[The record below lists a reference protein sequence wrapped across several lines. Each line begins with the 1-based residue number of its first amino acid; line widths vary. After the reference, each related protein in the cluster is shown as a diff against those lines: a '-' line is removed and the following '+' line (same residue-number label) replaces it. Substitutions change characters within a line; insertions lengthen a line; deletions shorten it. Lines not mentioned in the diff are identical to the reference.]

1 MKLKPLTATGAA
13 LAVLA
18 LPSAAAAH
26 SNPDHT
32 DVRSHVRSADRALD
46 TVTSLVGAGQSSA
59 ATDALGRHR
68 RQVRAALKDAR
79 GALRSADGTPEL
91 RRVALAY
98 RTVARQ
104 QAVDS
109 QQYTA
114 LLGSDVTDSLQT
126 KLAQLLNLS
135 LSEREDVL
143 DQLTA
148 LLDEL
153 PASSQIGVSRW
164 IRHLTN
170 DGQAQVGSLLGLL
183 TQTQTAF
190 PPNVQDLLAQALEL
204 ATGAVDEAM
213 ARLDGI
219 VAMLP
224 PQARGPVRMALDQM
238 QTTITMVRG
247 MLEAL
252 VGSLPAAAPG
262 QVPALPDFATLLP
275 GLEGVL
281 PGLGGTLPGSGELL
295 GNLTNILPALQGL
308 IPNLGEG
315 LPVGGG
321 GAPGVDQILDQV
333 GQLVPGLGELLN
345 GLVGGGGLP
354 GGDTGGGT
362 GGGGATDPVTG
373 LLDNLL
379 GGLLGGLL

>member
-1 MKLKPLTATGAA
+1 LKLKSLTAAGAA

-26 SNPDHT
+26 SSPDFK

-46 TVTSLVGAGQSSA
+46 TVTDLVGVGQLSA
-59 ATDALGRHR
+59 ATDALGQHR

-79 GALRSADGTPEL
+79 GALRSADSTREL

-114 LLGSDVTDSLQT
+114 LLGSDVTGSLQS

-143 DQLTA
+143 NQLTA

-153 PASSQIGVSRW
+153 PAGSQIGVSRW

-190 PPNVQDLLAQALEL
+190 PPNVQALLAQALEL

-224 PQARGPVRMALDQM
+224 PQARQPVQMAVDQI
-238 QTTITMVRG
+238 QTTITMLRG
-247 MLEAL
+247 MLEAF
-252 VGSLPAAAPG
+252 VGTLPAVAPG
-262 QVPALPDFATLLP
+262 EVPALPDFATLLP
-275 GLEGVL
+275 GLESVL
-281 PGLGGTLPGSGELL
+281 PGLGGTLPGSDELL
-295 GNLTNILPALQGL
+295 GNLANILPALQGL

-321 GAPGVDQILDQV
+321 GVPGVDQILDQV
-333 GQLVPGLGELLN
+333 GQLVPGLDELLN
-345 GLVGGGGLP
+345 NLVGGIGLP

-362 GGGGATDPVTG
+362 GGGATDPVTG